1 MYRMSRKTKRNNGST
16 ILQTNSDLKGSYSVL
31 DFPSLNPANDRFIGA
46 YYANASGSTGDVLAD
61 AGTRHSLL
69 TQARFLETYNCWAKG
84 IANILMNDTVG
95 RGFKLSMSTDDED
108 INRDIENS
116 WEQWVDDVCLWEK
129 LQLAYK
135 QKIVDGESFISII
148 ANEKIVHP
156 VKMDIKVLDCERIT
170 GNYQWLKGTSDPK
183 ELDGIEYD
191 RYGNPKKY
199 KVVNQSYGNI
209 SLSEYYTIDAGY
221 MIHLFNPIRP
231 GQHRGL
237 TEFAPALDLFAK
249 LDQYEN
255 NVVIASDYA
264 ARNVV
269 YLKQNPNQLNLNAT
283 GFGIGEAFQQ
293 QSPGSVVSIGSM
305 DAFQLKAEQ
314 PTTNYEMFTR
324 MLLSKLGRC
333 FLVPIGLILG
343 DVSTYTYSSMTAE
356 GQEYFTNNIS
366 IRRKY
371 LQHEAL
377 DKILLRFL
385 EYSGY
390 YEAYT
395 NPGVFKHRW
404 YSTEREHND
413 PNKVASAIKQNLDSG
428 ITNYAKEYSKFG
440 LAWKPEIDQRL
451 EELAYIKKRCEELNI
466 TLGEFHGTYDTG
478 IATGSD
484 DSSNTDNG
492 TEDGQSTK
500 NSRSSSNGNTTRTTT
515 NRRRRKVRS

>member
-1 MYRMSRKTKRNNGST
+1 MSRKTKSNKGNT
-16 ILQTNSDLKGSYSVL
+16 VLQNESNIKGSYSVL

-46 YYANASGSTGDVLAD
+46 YYANASGATGDVLAD
-61 AGTRHSLL
+61 SGKRHSLL

-84 IANILMNDTVG
+84 IANILVNDTVG
-95 RGFKLSMSTDDED
+95 RGFKLSMSTDDENV
-108 INRDIENS
+108 NRAIEES
-116 WEQWVDDVCLWEK
+116 WEQWVEDVCLWEK

-135 QKIVDGESFISII
+135 QKVVDGESFISIV
-148 ANEKIVHP
+148 ANERIIHP
-156 VKMDIKVLDCERIT
+156 VKMDLKVLDCERIT
-170 GNYQWLKGTSDPK
+170 GNYQWLKSVSDPK
-183 ELDGIEYD
+183 EVDGIEYD

-199 KVVNQSYGNI
+199 KVVNQSIG
-209 SLSEYYTIDAGY
+209 SLSISEYYTVRAEY

-231 GQHRGL
+231 GQHRGI

-269 YLKQNPNQLNLNAT
+269 YLKQNPNQLNLNAA

-356 GQEYFTNNIS
+356 GQEYFTNNIA

-385 EYSGY
+385 EYAGY

-413 PNKVASAIKQNLDSG
+413 PNKVATAIKQNLDSG

-451 EELAYIKKRCEELNI
+451 EELAYIKKRCEELDI
-466 TLGEFHGTYDTG
+466 TLGEFHGTYEAG
-478 IATGSD
+478 IATTET
-484 DSSNTDNG
+484 DSSDNG
-492 TEDGQSTK
+492 RDSGADKQPE
-500 NSRSSSNGNTTRTTT
+500 NSRSRSSGNATRPS
-515 NRRRRKVRS
+515 RSRKRKVRS